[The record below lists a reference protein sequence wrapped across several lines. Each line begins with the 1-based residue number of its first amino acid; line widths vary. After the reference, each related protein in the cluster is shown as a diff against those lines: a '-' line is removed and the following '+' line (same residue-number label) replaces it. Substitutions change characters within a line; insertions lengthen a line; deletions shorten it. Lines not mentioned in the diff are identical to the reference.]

1 MHWPAKT
8 TQVGFGVDDWD
19 VDKPP
24 AKCLA
29 VAVASISAM
38 ARPLRDLHPF

>member
-8 TQVGFGVDDWD
+8 TQAGFGVDDWD

-29 VAVASISAM
+29 VEVASIFAM
-38 ARPLRDLHPF
+38 ARALRHLQPF